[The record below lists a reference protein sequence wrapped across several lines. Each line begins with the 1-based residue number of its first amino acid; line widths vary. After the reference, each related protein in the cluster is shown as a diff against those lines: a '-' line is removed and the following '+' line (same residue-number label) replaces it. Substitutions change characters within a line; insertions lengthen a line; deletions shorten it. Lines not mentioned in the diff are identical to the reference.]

1 MEGIIVNMKGKKNN
15 IETMLTN
22 KTENEIE
29 MNREGKSQNIQE
41 IVKKQKAFFET
52 GKTKDIS
59 YRKEALKRLKQAI
72 IEHEPEINQAL
83 KQDLNKSEM
92 ESYMTEIGMVL
103 SELSHAIK
111 HVKSWSKKK
120 KVKTPLAQ
128 FHGSSY
134 EMYEPYGVSL
144 IIAPWNYPFMLAIDP
159 LVGAI
164 AAGNCC
170 IIKTSEYAPATSK
183 VIQKIISEQFKS
195 EYIAV
200 VEGAVEETTELINQ
214 KLDYIFFT
222 GSVHIGK
229 IIMQAATKNLTP
241 VTLELG
247 GKSPC
252 IVEKTAN
259 LELAAKR
266 ILFGKILNAGQT
278 CVAPDYILVQKE
290 MKEPFVEEL
299 KKQITHFLGEDAL
312 KNEDYPKM
320 IHTRQY
326 ERVKELI
333 KNQKIL
339 FGGKWDD
346 NTRKVEPTLLDEP
359 DANSMVMQEEI
370 FGPVLPIISFQEIE
384 DAIEFVRKREKP
396 LACYLFTSNKKVE
409 KEILNQISFGGG
421 CINDTII
428 HLASNY
434 LGFGGVGQSGMGSY
448 HGKKSFLTFSHEKS
462 IVKKYTWIDL
472 PMRYLPYSKAKLKM
486 VKMFLK

>member
-1 MEGIIVNMKGKKNN
+1 MLKEGIIERMKEKKNN
-15 IETMLTN
+15 MEVIQ
-22 KTENEIE
+22 KTEMKINNE
-29 MNREGKSQNIQE
+29 RKSQIIEQ

-52 GKTKDIS
+52 GKTKDIN
-59 YRKEALKRLKQAI
+59 YRKDALKKLKQAI
-72 IEHEPEINQAL
+72 IEHEAEIHQAL

-92 ESYMTEIGMVL
+92 ESYMTETGMVL
-103 SELSHAIK
+103 SELSYAIK

-120 KVKTPLAQ
+120 RVRTPIAQ
-128 FHGSSY
+128 FHSSSY

-164 AAGNCC
+164 AAGNCS

-183 VIQKIISEQFKS
+183 VIQKIISEQFPS
-195 EYIAV
+195 EYMAV
-200 VEGAVEETTELINQ
+200 IEGGVEETTELLNQ

-252 IVEKTAN
+252 IVEKTAD

-290 MKEPFVEEL
+290 IKEPFVEEL
-299 KKQITHFLGEDAL
+299 KKQIKRFLGGDAL

-339 FGGKWDD
+339 LGGKWDD
-346 NTRKVEPTLLDEP
+346 NTRKIEPTLLDEP
-359 DANSMVMQEEI
+359 DANSLVMQEEI
-370 FGPVLPIISFQEIE
+370 FGPILPILSFQEIE

-409 KEILNQISFGGG
+409 KEILSNLSFGGG

-428 HLASNY
+428 HLASNH

-486 VKMFLK
+486 VKMFLR

>member
-1 MEGIIVNMKGKKNN
+1 MDLKGRKHNNMEKISKIELAKNKKEKRQN
-15 IETMLTN
+15 IE
-22 KTENEIE
+22 
-29 MNREGKSQNIQE
+29 E
-41 IVKKQKAFFET
+41 IVREQKNFFAT
-52 GKTKDIS
+52 GKTKEIS
-59 YRKEALKRLKQAI
+59 YRKESLKKLKQAI
-72 IEHEPEINQAL
+72 IEYEAEIHQAL

-92 ESYMTEIGMVL
+92 ETYMTETGMVL

-111 HVKSWSKKK
+111 HVKDWSKKK
-120 KVKTPLAQ
+120 RVRTPLAQ
-128 FHGSSY
+128 FHSSSY
-134 EMYEPYGVSL
+134 EIYEPYGISL

-159 LVGAI
+159 LIGAI
-164 AAGNCC
+164 AAGNCS

-183 VIQKIISEQFKS
+183 IVQKIISEQFKS

-200 VEGAVEETTELINQ
+200 VEGAVEETTELLNQ

-229 IIMQAATKNLTP
+229 IIMQAAAKNLTP

-278 CVAPDYILVQKE
+278 CVTPDYVLVQKE
-290 MKEPFVEEL
+290 VKKSLIEEL
-299 KKQITHFLGEDAL
+299 IKQIKHFLGEDIL
-312 KNEDYPKM
+312 KSEDYPKM
-320 IHTRQY
+320 IHKRQY

-346 NTRKVEPTLLDEP
+346 KTQKIEPTLLDEP
-359 DANSMVMQEEI
+359 DANSLVMQEEI
-370 FGPVLPIISFQEIE
+370 FGPVLPILSFQEIE
-384 DAIEFVRKREKP
+384 DAIKFVGKREKP

-434 LGFGGVGQSGMGSY
+434 LGFGGVGQSGIGSY

-472 PMRYLPYSKAKLKM
+472 PMRYMPYSKAKLKM

>member
-1 MEGIIVNMKGKKNN
+1 MEEKENNIELTPKTEMKKNN
-15 IETMLTN
+15 
-22 KTENEIE
+22 
-29 MNREGKSQNIQE
+29 EGKSKTIEQ
-41 IVKKQKAFFET
+41 IVKKQKAFFKT
-52 GKTKDIS
+52 GKSKDIN
-59 YRKEALKRLKQAI
+59 YRKQALKKLKQAI
-72 IEHEPEINQAL
+72 IEHETEIHKAL

-92 ESYMTEIGMVL
+92 ESYMTETGMVL
-103 SELSHAIK
+103 SELSYAIK
-111 HVKSWSKKK
+111 HVKNWSKKK
-120 KVKTPLAQ
+120 KVRTPLAQ
-128 FHGSSY
+128 FHSSSY

-164 AAGNCC
+164 AAGNCS

-183 VIQKIISEQFKS
+183 IIQKIISEQFIN
-195 EYIAV
+195 EYITV
-200 VEGAVEETTELINQ
+200 VEGAVEETTELLNQ
-214 KLDYIFFT
+214 NLDYIFFT

-229 IIMQAATKNLTP
+229 IIMQAATQNLTP

-252 IVEKTAN
+252 VIEKTAN

-290 MKEPFVEEL
+290 VKKPFIEEL
-299 KKQITHFLGEDAL
+299 KKQINHFLGETIL
-312 KNEDYPKM
+312 KNEDYPK
-320 IHTRQY
+320 IVHERQY

-333 KNQKIL
+333 KNQKVL

-346 NTRKVEPTLLDEP
+346 KTQKIELTLLDEP
-359 DANSMVMQEEI
+359 DTNSLVMQEEI
-370 FGPVLPIISFQEIE
+370 FGPVLPILSFQEIE

-396 LACYLFTSNKKVE
+396 LACYLFTNNKKVE

-434 LGFGGVGQSGMGSY
+434 LGFGGVGQSGMGTY

-462 IVKKYTWIDL
+462 IVKKHTWIDL
-472 PMRYLPYSKAKLKM
+472 PMRYLPYSKVKLKI